1 MIRPTQ
7 RPAGS
12 PGRTASGAPARPQE
26 GERLSKRVMQLKGC
40 SRKEAEQYSEGGW
53 VQVNGVVVEEPA
65 HRVDRETIV
74 LDPCASLMNLTPVT
88 LVLNKPPGATDG
100 TEEAPSPPKGR
111 KSPADARALLTPQHH
126 WAQDASGIQ
135 VLKRHF
141 NHLEGEVPLE
151 AGASGLVVFTQ
162 DWRTTRKLVEDMAL
176 MEHEL
181 MVEVRGEVE
190 PEALAPIHRALKDER
205 HPLPAAKV
213 SVNSNTPASSRLRI
227 AIKGAHP
234 GLAAY
239 LCEKAGFEIL
249 AMRRTRLGRV
259 TLTDLPEG
267 KWRYL
272 ATHERF

>member
-1 MIRPTQ
+1 MIRFTQ
-7 RPAGS
+7 RPSGR
-12 PGRTASGAPARPQE
+12 PGRKAGAPAKPQE

-40 SRKEAEQYSEGGW
+40 SRKEAEQYIEGGW
-53 VQVNGVVVEEPA
+53 VKVNGVVVEEPA
-65 HRVDRETIV
+65 HRVDQETITI
-74 LDPCASLMNLTPVT
+74 DPGASLMNLTPVT
-88 LVLNKPPGATDG
+88 LLLHKPPGDLDG
-100 TEEAPSPPKGR
+100 TADQPAPAGR
-111 KSPADARALLTPQHH
+111 KGAPRDARALLTPQHH

-151 AGASGLVVFTQ
+151 TGASGLVVFTQ
-162 DWRTTRKLVEDMAL
+162 DWRTTRKLVEDMAV

-181 MVEVRGEVE
+181 MVEVRGEVQ

-213 SVNSNTPASSRLRI
+213 SVNSNTPESSRLRF

-239 LCEKAGFEIL
+239 LCEKADFEIL
-249 AMRRTRLGRV
+249 SMRRTRLGRV

-272 ATHERF
+272 ASHERF